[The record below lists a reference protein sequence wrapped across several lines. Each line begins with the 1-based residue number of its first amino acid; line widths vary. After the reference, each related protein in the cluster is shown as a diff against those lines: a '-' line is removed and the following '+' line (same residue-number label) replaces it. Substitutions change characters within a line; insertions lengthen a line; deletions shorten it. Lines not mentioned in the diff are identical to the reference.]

1 MASLRAARAALVVAT
16 LMLGAVFACC
26 GGSVGDLQVDAGP
39 KVVPVPTCTAA
50 GCSAQVKFSLSASLS
65 EVEGMS
71 FEVCAPR
78 VACERVRLAASPG
91 GGYFCSDRVQCGVVA
106 QRDGS
111 AWIGLVLD
119 GPVQWSPDAAVPWSD
134 HDVYSAKAF
143 HAADPEPFAEAGG
156 PAAWSFT
163 QPNTGCGP
171 ICANAGYSFERKDAI
186 GASGG
191 EAGTD
196 DAGDASLTD

>member
-1 MASLRAARAALVVAT
+1 MPSLRAARVALVVAT
-16 LMLGAVFACC
+16 LVAGGMFACC
-26 GGSVGDLQVDAGP
+26 GGAVSEQVDAGP

-50 GCSAQVKFSLSASLS
+50 GCSAQVKFSLSVRLA

-78 VACERVRLAASPG
+78 VACERVRLAAGPG

-106 QRDGS
+106 HRDGS
-111 AWIGLVLD
+111 AWIELVLE
-119 GPVQWSPDAAVPWSD
+119 GPIQGSPDAAVPWSE

-163 QPNTGCGP
+163 QTNTGCGP

-186 GASGG
+186 DASGP